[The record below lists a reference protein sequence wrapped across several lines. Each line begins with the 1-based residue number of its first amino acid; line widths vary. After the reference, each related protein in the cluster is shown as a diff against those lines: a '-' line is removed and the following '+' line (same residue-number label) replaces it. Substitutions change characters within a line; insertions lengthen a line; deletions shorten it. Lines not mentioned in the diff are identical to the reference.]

1 MANAVPTPA
10 AAMMMPAIAGP
21 MARAKLNS
29 MPLRAEAD
37 ARSSFETSSG
47 KTARQVGLSN
57 ASPAERPNVRI
68 SKSIGDM
75 RPLIVTVART
85 MATPAIQT
93 SVNKINLR
101 RSTMS
106 PMAPA
111 GRAKMK
117 NGRELAV
124 CVSATYKGPALSD
137 TMSQAAPTLCM
148 NVPTSEAMSASK
160 RLRNV
165 LTPKGL
171 HRLGTTACES
181 WLVTLN
187 ISSYAGIKDYNR
199 SPSCFL

>member
-1 MANAVPTPA
+1 
-10 AAMMMPAIAGP
+10 
-21 MARAKLNS
+21 
-29 MPLRAEAD
+29 
-37 ARSSFETSSG
+37 
-47 KTARQVGLSN
+47 
-57 ASPAERPNVRI
+57 
-68 SKSIGDM
+68 
-75 RPLIVTVART
+75 
-85 MATPAIQT
+85 
-93 SVNKINLR
+93 
-101 RSTMS
+101 
-106 PMAPA
+106 MAPA